1 MGIQNAHNSE
11 QASKTSKLHSVV
23 EAACS
28 SESCAVVDRIL
39 QQVDQLSDLEKLL
52 LYLKLPAGKN
62 NDVDPLKIPLNP
74 LGSRF
79 EIQQTIMWI
88 RTHLEEDQDVSMPKH
103 EVYDEYQVYCSTNS
117 MKGLS
122 TADFGKVMKQVFPRV
137 RPRRLGT
144 RGHSRYCY
152 AGLRRKTKL
161 EAPHLPDLDGETPV
175 KAGGEVGASGGS
187 GTGDGSGELAASSLL
202 IRQWAEKLIG
212 EKFETLSQLS
222 SYLVKKNYVSGPT
235 PAGLAGAAA
244 VIKDMPSSYLHPVNR
259 HRETQLQLQRKLQE
273 KELFREQKK
282 KLQDSDGKLEKGGA
296 RGRKRKK
303 GLSDEKPDASD
314 DASMDGSAGYG
325 EPPGYGEQYSWLE
338 PAADAFAAPLPQPPE
353 PERGEYAPLP
363 EPACVNMST
372 MSGGGPV
379 PSAAPTAHSHCPVIT
394 SAPHG
399 DTVAHAT
406 FVQPAGR
413 QHNGYPPPP
422 PPPPPP
428 PSHVKFK
435 AIQPKFEPG
444 EYDGRASC
452 AGGAEGHREY
462 SDVLCGQDNEE
473 ELMQYFNNKDHH
485 QKEELSQLRMLLE
498 QNLPGS
504 KETQKVDKPAG
515 PYGAAA
521 GQNGAGGQSVA
532 LRRRV
537 SFQPSLSAPDGLPL
551 PPPGMVPPS
560 PNTRRRY
567 FNFQP
572 IAHEPLPPPPPPG
585 VGESPFVSPHST
597 PLPLN
602 RSRHNSGQLSAPYL
616 ARGPGTGTITPF
628 SAISELS
635 RCATFGSENST
646 PFLSP
651 QSTPVPFARSRHNS
665 SQQTCRFPQ
674 SRSRHSSGATS
685 LVAASLAA
693 AGCRHSQPLYS
704 PMNPNPYS
712 PMSTMAPASPHMS
725 VDESGI
731 QTSNFPTPDGTPS
744 VRSRHS
750 SSGSGISP
758 ISAPVSPTSTALVD
772 TRAGYSDLRRRHQS
786 AGATVHYRPP
796 RSVNGAGA
804 PFDALAFE
812 MAGLTDNLDPAAS
825 LGLQRSQSVPP
836 TSLAAGGP
844 AASGG
849 YVFRAPPAA
858 ISHSSHLAAP
868 LSLEYGLDA
877 FSGAGG
883 GGGGSGG
890 GGGEA
895 PAGCSSNMTLAELNT
910 NLQRPSVST
919 AGRDGLGLHEQATSV
934 DADLGETLQA
944 LSECDE
950 FSQLMM
956 QVPGNE

>member
-1 MGIQNAHNSE
+1 MEATANKGALENYGGVENDFNNLNCHPNSWSDDQTQMGIQNAHNSE

-187 GTGDGSGELAASSLL
+187 GSGDGSGELAASSLL

-338 PAADAFAAPLPQPPE
+338 PA
-353 PERGEYAPLP
+353 
-363 EPACVNMST
+363 
-372 MSGGGPV
+372 
-379 PSAAPTAHSHCPVIT
+379 
-394 SAPHG
+394 
-399 DTVAHAT
+399 
-406 FVQPAGR
+406 
-413 QHNGYPPPP
+413 
-422 PPPPPP
+422 
-428 PSHVKFK
+428 FK

-515 PYGAAA
+515 P
-521 GQNGAGGQSVA
+521 
-532 LRRRV
+532 
-537 SFQPSLSAPDGLPL
+537 
-551 PPPGMVPPS
+551 

-786 AGATVHYRPP
+786 
-796 RSVNGAGA
+796 
-804 PFDALAFE
+804 
-812 MAGLTDNLDPAAS
+812 
-825 LGLQRSQSVPP
+825 
-836 TSLAAGGP
+836 
-844 AASGG
+844 
-849 YVFRAPPAA
+849 
-858 ISHSSHLAAP
+858 
-868 LSLEYGLDA
+868 
-877 FSGAGG
+877 
-883 GGGGSGG
+883 
-890 GGGEA
+890 
-895 PAGCSSNMTLAELNT
+895 LNT